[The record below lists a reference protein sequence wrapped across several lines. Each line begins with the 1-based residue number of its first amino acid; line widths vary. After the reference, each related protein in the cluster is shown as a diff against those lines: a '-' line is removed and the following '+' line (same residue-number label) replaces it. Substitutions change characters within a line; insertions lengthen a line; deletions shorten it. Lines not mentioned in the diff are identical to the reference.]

1 MRAVGVSW
9 GEPAAPTVVRQA
21 IGLGPEVPTVSR
33 KNAVASPPAAR
44 PPVTPALPRLWRTT
58 RERFFP
64 SFSHPNFARLWR
76 ANTGAMTAHFV
87 QFLAQGWLVVELTNS
102 PFALGLLSFFMS
114 LPMLVLSPLGG
125 LLADRLS
132 RPRLLMAA
140 QSVNGLTALTIGAL
154 VATGVIAVWHLAISA
169 TLTGAMFAL
178 SVPARYA
185 LISEA
190 VPRAL
195 VRNAVALNATTMN
208 LARVIGPALAGLIVG
223 AAGIAAAYFTMVG
236 GYVWSILN
244 VRRIDAD
251 EQRPRAQGS
260 PLSILRAGFVYVI
273 NTGPIRSLMVL
284 TLAPALFSYPLT
296 MLLPAF
302 VKQDLEAGVQDL
314 GLVTSALGAGAVL
327 GALALVAAP
336 EVRRPG
342 RLAIAAI
349 VINGALYVVL
359 SFTRFLPFVALVL
372 ACVGMFQGVH
382 MALTQTIVQLL
393 VPAHMRGR
401 VMAVWMINWGLMPL
415 GLLPLSATAERL
427 GTPVAMAIGGGL
439 SLGVGVFVA
448 FWGRQ
453 LWTLTPAGMEASI
466 EPTSS
471 ASDQVSPQTE
481 AAARD

>member
-1 MRAVGVSW
+1 MRS
-9 GEPAAPTVVRQA
+9 PARSEYREGSAPHRVTVVWQVIALR
-21 IGLGPEVPTVSR
+21 PEVPAMTR
-33 KNAVASPPAAR
+33 ENAADPPVAR
-44 PPVTPALPRLWRTT
+44 PAALPRLWRAT

-64 SFSHPNFARLWR
+64 SFAHPNFGRLWR
-76 ANTGAMTAHFV
+76 ANAGAMTAHFV

-102 PFALGLLSFFMS
+102 PFTLGLLSFFMS
-114 LPMLVLSPLGG
+114 LPMLVLSPVGG

-132 RPRLLMAA
+132 RPRLLMMA
-140 QSVNGLTALTIGAL
+140 QSVNGLTAFTIGLL
-154 VATGVIAVWHLAISA
+154 VATGAIAVWHLAISA

-190 VPRAL
+190 VPRTL

-251 EQRPRAQGS
+251 EHRPRAQGS
-260 PLSILRAGFVYVI
+260 PVAILRAGFVYVLSH
-273 NTGPIRSLMVL
+273 GPIRSLMVL

-302 VKQDLEAGVQDL
+302 VKQDLQAGVQDL

-349 VINGALYVVL
+349 VINGALYVIL

-372 ACVGMFQGVH
+372 ACVGMFQGIH
-382 MALTQTIVQLL
+382 MALSQTIVQLL

-427 GTPVAMAIGGGL
+427 GTPVAMAIGGSL
-439 SLGVGVFVA
+439 SLCVGVFVA
-448 FWGRQ
+448 LWGRQ
-453 LWTLTPAGMEASI
+453 LWGLTAAGLHAAEEPAA
-466 EPTSS
+466 
-471 ASDQVSPQTE
+471 V
-481 AAARD
+481 ARD

>member
-1 MRAVGVSW
+1 M
-9 GEPAAPTVVRQA
+9 VRQGFA
-21 IGLGPEVPTVSR
+21 PGPEVFAVNR
-33 KNAVASPPAAR
+33 KHAVASPPTAR
-44 PPVTPALPRLWRTT
+44 PPLTAAPPRLWRAT
-58 RERFFP
+58 RERFLP
-64 SFSHPNFARLWR
+64 SFAHPNFARLWR
-76 ANTGAMTAHFV
+76 ANAGAMTAHFV

-114 LPMLVLSPLGG
+114 LPMLVLSPVGG

-132 RPRLLMAA
+132 RPRLLMFA

-185 LISEA
+185 LISES
-190 VPRAL
+190 VPRTL

-236 GYVWSILN
+236 GYIWSILN

-251 EQRPRAQGS
+251 EHRPRAQGS
-260 PLSILRAGFVYVI
+260 PVAILRAGFVYVI
-273 NTGPIRSLMVL
+273 GHGPIRSLMVL

-302 VKQDLEAGVQDL
+302 VKQDLQAGVQDL

-349 VINGALYVVL
+349 VIGGALYVVL

-372 ACVGMFQGVH
+372 ACVGMFQGIH

-427 GTPVAMAIGGGL
+427 GTPVAMAIGGSL
-439 SLGVGVFVA
+439 SLCVGVFVA
-448 FWGRQ
+448 LWGRQ
-453 LWTLTPAGMEASI
+453 LWTLTAAGMHAAEEQSGAA
-466 EPTSS
+466 PDRT
-471 ASDQVSPQTE
+471 AAE

>member
-1 MRAVGVSW
+1 MIRQGC
-9 GEPAAPTVVRQA
+9 AP
-21 IGLGPEVPTVSR
+21 GPEVSAVNR
-33 KNAVASPPAAR
+33 KNAVASPPATRQPLTSA
-44 PPVTPALPRLWRTT
+44 PPRLWRAT
-58 RERFFP
+58 RERFLPAFA
-64 SFSHPNFARLWR
+64 HPNFGRLWR
-76 ANTGAMTAHFV
+76 ANAGAMTAHFV

-102 PFALGLLSFFMS
+102 PFTLGLLSFFMS
-114 LPMLVLSPLGG
+114 LPMLVLSPVGG

-132 RPRLLMAA
+132 RPRLLMMA
-140 QSVNGLTALTIGAL
+140 QSVNGLTALTIGFL
-154 VATGVIAVWHLAISA
+154 VATGAIAVWHLAISA

-185 LISEA
+185 LISES

-251 EQRPRAQGS
+251 EHQPRAQGS
-260 PLSILRAGFVYVI
+260 PLTILRAGFAYVLSH
-273 NTGPIRSLMVL
+273 GPIRSLMVL

-302 VKQDLEAGVQDL
+302 VKQDLQAGVQDL

-359 SFTRFLPFVALVL
+359 SITRSLPFVALVL
-372 ACVGMFQGVH
+372 ACVGMFQGIH
-382 MALTQTIVQLL
+382 MAQSQTIVQLL

-427 GTPVAMAIGGGL
+427 GTPVAMAIGGSL
-439 SLGVGVFVA
+439 SLCVGVFVA

-453 LWTLTPAGMEASI
+453 LWTLTAAGLN
-466 EPTSS
+466 
-471 ASDQVSPQTE
+471 ASDEQPGASPDESSPKVSPVE